1 MKCVLVKI
9 NCRVYGHIITEVN
22 REIQNHIDCKICNK
36 FLLVPSDETK
46 FLIFPSHML
55 NISYQT
61 IEQTE
66 RCTQDKVG
74 LAALNDHLLV
84 NATPW

>member
-1 MKCVLVKI
+1 M
-9 NCRVYGHIITEVN
+9 R
-22 REIQNHIDCKICNK
+22 
-36 FLLVPSDETK
+36 PS
-46 FLIFPSHML
+46 FSFFPSHML

>member
-1 MKCVLVKI
+1 M
-9 NCRVYGHIITEVN
+9 RPS
-22 REIQNHIDCKICNK
+22 
-36 FLLVPSDETK
+36 FL
-46 FLIFPSHML
+46 FFPSRML
-55 NISYQT
+55 NISCKT